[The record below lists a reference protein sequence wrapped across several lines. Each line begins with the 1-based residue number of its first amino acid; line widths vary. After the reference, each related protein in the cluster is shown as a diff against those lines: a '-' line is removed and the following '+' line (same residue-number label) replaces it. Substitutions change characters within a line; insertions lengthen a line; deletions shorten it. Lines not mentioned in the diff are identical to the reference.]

1 MDVETCK
8 GQTRRLARLFLA
20 ENVNKALREN
30 PGFIKDVCTCA
41 QANRKSRRE
50 DIEDWFGDY

>member
-20 ENVNKALREN
+20 ENVLKALRDN
-30 PGFIKDVCTCA
+30 PKFIKQVCTCE
-41 QANRKSRRE
+41 QTTKKSRGE

>member
-30 PGFIKDVCTCA
+30 PKFIKNICTC
-41 QANRKSRRE
+41 QAPERKPSRK

>member
-30 PGFIKDVCTCA
+30 PKFIKEVCTCE
-41 QANRKSRRE
+41 QTNKKPRRE
-50 DIEDWFGDY
+50 DGEDWFGDY

>member
-20 ENVNKALREN
+20 ENVNNALREN
-30 PGFIKDVCTCA
+30 PNFMKEVCTCEQNA
-41 QANRKSRRE
+41 RKPRRE
-50 DIEDWFGDY
+50 DIEDWFEDY

>member
-30 PGFIKDVCTCA
+30 PRFIKEVCTCEQIA
-41 QANRKSRRE
+41 KKSRKME
-50 DIEDWFGDY
+50 SEDWFDDF

>member
-30 PGFIKDVCTCA
+30 PSFIKEVCTCEA
-41 QANRKSRRE
+41 TGRKPKKQ

>member
-30 PGFIKDVCTCA
+30 PRFIKEVCTCEQIA
-41 QANRKSRRE
+41 KKSRKTE
-50 DIEDWFGDY
+50 TEDWFGDY

>member
-30 PGFIKDVCTCA
+30 PKFIKEICTC
-41 QANRKSRRE
+41 QPTVKKPTRR
-50 DIEDWFGDY
+50 DIEDWFEDY

>member
-20 ENVNKALREN
+20 ENVNKALRDN
-30 PGFIKDVCTCA
+30 PKFIKEVCIC
-41 QANRKSRRE
+41 QLANKKQRE

>member
-1 MDVETCK
+1 MDVETCR

-30 PGFIKDVCTCA
+30 PRFIKQVCTCEPTY
-41 QANRKSRRE
+41 KKPRRE
-50 DIEDWFGDY
+50 DAEDWFGDY

>member
-8 GQTRRLARLFLA
+8 AQTRRLARLFLA
-20 ENVNKALREN
+20 ENVNKALYEN

-41 QANRKSRRE
+41 QSNRKLRKE

>member
-20 ENVNKALREN
+20 ENVLKALHDN
-30 PGFIKDVCTCA
+30 PKFIKEVCTCEPTA
-41 QANRKSRRE
+41 KRPRRE
-50 DIEDWFGDY
+50 DTEDWFGDY

>member
-20 ENVNKALREN
+20 ENVNKALEEN
-30 PGFIKDVCTCA
+30 PNFIKDVCTCVNTNKKA
-41 QANRKSRRE
+41 KRE
-50 DIEDWFGDY
+50 EIEDYFGDY

>member
-20 ENVNKALREN
+20 ENVNKALRDN
-30 PGFIKDVCTCA
+30 PRFIKEVCTCEPISK
-41 QANRKSRRE
+41 KSKKA

>member
-20 ENVNKALREN
+20 ENVNKAFREN
-30 PGFIKDVCTCA
+30 PYFIKEICTCQPMNGNA
-41 QANRKSRRE
+41 RI
-50 DIEDWFGDY
+50 DDTEDWFGDY

>member
-30 PGFIKDVCTCA
+30 PRFIKEVCTCEVTL
-41 QANRKSRRE
+41 RKPRNAE
-50 DIEDWFGDY
+50 IEDWFGDY

>member
-30 PGFIKDVCTCA
+30 PRFIKEVCTCEA
-41 QANRKSRRE
+41 MARKPKKQ

>member
-30 PGFIKDVCTCA
+30 PKFIKQVCTCEPT
-41 QANRKSRRE
+41 NKKPTRE

>member
-30 PGFIKDVCTCA
+30 PHFIKDICNCQPT
-41 QANRKSRRE
+41 NRKARME
-50 DIEDWFGDY
+50 EMEDWFGDY